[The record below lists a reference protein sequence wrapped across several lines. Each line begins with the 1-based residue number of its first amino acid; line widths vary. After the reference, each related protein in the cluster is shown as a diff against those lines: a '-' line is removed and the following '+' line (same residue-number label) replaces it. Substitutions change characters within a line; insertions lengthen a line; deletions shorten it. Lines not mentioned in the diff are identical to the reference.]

1 MTRVFSTAV
10 GWALIALVAVT
21 AVAAGAHAQTFPNRP
36 IRLIV
41 PQPPGGGT
49 DIVARV
55 MADQLAKQLGQ
66 QVVVDNKPGA
76 GTVVGTDLAAKAAP
90 DGYTLLMGLNA
101 NMAVNPS
108 LFSKLPYDPV
118 KDFTPVAMVVT
129 FPFLVVVNNDLPVK
143 SIADLVALAKSKPG
157 QLNFASAGNGTGQ
170 HLSTELFK
178 VMTGTSMV
186 HVPFRG
192 AQAAYADV
200 ISGQVQVFF
209 DNIAAALPQARSGRV
224 RALAVTTDKR
234 SEIVPDLP
242 TVAEAGVAGY
252 EYHTWFGM
260 WAPAGTPKPV
270 VEKLNGEV
278 IKAMAVKEVRERFT
292 ILAGQPSQMKLAEI
306 EPFVKAEIVKWAK
319 VVKEAGVKVE

>member
-1 MTRVFSTAV
+1 VFSTAV

-66 QVVVDNKPGA
+66 QVVVDNRPGA

-118 KDFTPVAMVVT
+118 LDFTPVAMLVT

-292 ILAGQPSQMKLAEI
+292 TLAGQPSQMKLAEI

>member
-1 MTRVFSTAV
+1 
-10 GWALIALVAVT
+10 
-21 AVAAGAHAQTFPNRP
+21 
-36 IRLIV
+36 
-41 PQPPGGGT
+41 
-49 DIVARV
+49 
-55 MADQLAKQLGQ
+55 
-66 QVVVDNKPGA
+66 
-76 GTVVGTDLAAKAAP
+76 
-90 DGYTLLMGLNA
+90 
-101 NMAVNPS
+101 
-108 LFSKLPYDPV
+108 
-118 KDFTPVAMVVT
+118 
-129 FPFLVVVNNDLPVK
+129 
-143 SIADLVALAKSKPG
+143 
-157 QLNFASAGNGTGQ
+157 
-170 HLSTELFK
+170 
-178 VMTGTSMV
+178 
-186 HVPFRG
+186 VPFRG

-278 IKAMAVKEVRERFT
+278 VKAMAVKEVRERFT
-292 ILAGQPSQMKLAEI
+292 TLAGQPSQMKLAEI

>member
-66 QVVVDNKPGA
+66 QVVVDNRPGA

-118 KDFTPVAMVVT
+118 LDFTPVAMLVT

-178 VMTGTSMV
+178 VLTGTSMV

>member
-66 QVVVDNKPGA
+66 QVVVDNRLGA

-118 KDFTPVAMVVT
+118 LDFTPVAMLVT

-178 VMTGTSMV
+178 VLTGTSMV

>member
-66 QVVVDNKPGA
+66 QVVVDNRLGA

-118 KDFTPVAMVVT
+118 LDFTPVAMLVT